1 MCNWIYVIYN
11 IEFDNAKWNQNE
23 VIYTYSYVYIYIS
36 VDLKLGIEL
45 PISSNLLSTLS
56 ARQFVVSLKKH
67 SSS

>member
-1 MCNWIYVIYN
+1 M
-11 IEFDNAKWNQNE
+11 KL
-23 VIYTYSYVYIYIS
+23 YTYLYMYIYIS

-56 ARQFVVSLKKH
+56 ARQFAVTLKKH